1 VIGYIGRAWRGEQ
14 NVAWSLLVNVICGYF
29 AAMVVVLLVSLVP
42 GVPHEGQGM
51 LVLLIPWGA
60 VVVWALVGTVRAA
73 IATFR
78 DPQTNGSLKM
88 ISVLVL
94 AALAAIVVALSRDL
108 AILSHGF
115 LWW

>member
-1 VIGYIGRAWRGEQ
+1 VIGYIVRAWRGEQ
-14 NVAWSLLVNVICGYF
+14 DVAWSLLINVICGYF
-29 AAMVVVLLVSLVP
+29 TAMLVILLAALVP

-73 IATFR
+73 IATLR
-78 DPQTNGSLKM
+78 NPQENRSPKM
-88 ISVLVL
+88 ISGLVL
-94 AALAAIVVALSRDL
+94 AALAAIAVALSRDL
-108 AILSHGF
+108 AILNHGF